1 MAGSLNELPGRNRLL
16 SLLPAT
22 LVALAL
28 GGATSASAQVM
39 RISIDI
45 ETVGETDVAP
55 AGSSYRAALDATL
68 SPTGRGLHVNS
79 EAPLEDFLI
88 PTVLTLDPPEGIA
101 VDGLAWPEPI
111 LLEQQGAEKPL
122 AVFEEEFV
130 IGASFAVAGD
140 LAPGDY
146 VVPGTLRYQACDERM
161 CYIPATAEVNF
172 PVRVA
177 AAEATPAQTAQAA
190 LFAGMNFTDPPVT
203 PAPGTTPLAAAPVDG
218 VSVDGEAALERFGR
232 FDVLAT
238 AGGYLDEEQFLEFIR
253 RAETGEAER
262 GWFEGRGPFAILALI
277 LLGGLALNLT
287 PCVLPMIPINL
298 AIIGAGARASSRW
311 RGFALGS
318 AYGAAMAIV
327 YGGLGLAVILTAGTF
342 GTINAS
348 PWFNLGIALLFVV
361 LALAMF
367 DVVTIDFSS
376 LQSRLPGG
384 GSGQG
389 TFLLA
394 FGMGAVAALLAGACV
409 APVVIQVIVFSS
421 NLYGTGVTLA
431 LALPFILGVGMAIPW
446 PLAGAGLTAL
456 PKPGPWMVRVKQAF
470 GVFILGTAIYYGYLS
485 YGLFS
490 QRWVDPDLV
499 AESVQELIAEG
510 WYPSLDLGLAAAEAE
525 EKPVLLD
532 IWATWCKNCLTMDR
546 TTLKADGVQDALDGY
561 VKVKFQAEDLGSSPA
576 REVMERLEAIGLPAY
591 AILRPGGAPAGS
603 APAPAPV
610 ATND

>member
-1 MAGSLNELPGRNRLL
+1 MRGFRTGRSDRDGGPRWLL
-16 SLLPAT
+16 LGALLA
-22 LVALAL
+22 LVL
-28 GGATSASAQVM
+28 GGAVPASAQPM

-45 ETVGETDVAP
+45 ETAGETDVAL
-55 AGSSYRAALDATL
+55 AGSTYRAVLDATL
-68 SPTGRGLHVNS
+68 SPSGRGLHINS

-101 VDGLAWPEPI
+101 LDGVAWPEPL

-130 IGASFAVAGD
+130 IGASFELVGD

-146 VVPGTLRYQACDERM
+146 VLPGTLRYQACDERM
-161 CYIPATAEVNF
+161 CYIPATAEVSF
-172 PVRVA
+172 LVRIA
-177 AAEATPAQTAQAA
+177 PAGTSPAPSAPAA
-190 LFAGMNFTDPPVT
+190 LFAGMTFTDPPDPPV
-203 PAPGTTPLAAAPVDG
+203 PAAAAAGAAPIDG
-218 VSVDGEAALERFGR
+218 IPIDGEAALTRFGR

-238 AGGYLDEEQFLEFIR
+238 AGGYLNEEQFLDFIQ

-262 GWFEGRGPFAILALI
+262 GWFEGRGPLAILALI

-348 PWFNLGIALLFVV
+348 PWFNLGIAVLFVV
-361 LALAMF
+361 LGLAMF

-376 LQSRLPGG
+376 LQSRLPSG

-389 TFLLA
+389 SFVLA
-394 FGMGAVAALLAGACV
+394 FGMGAIAALLAGACV

-446 PLAGAGLTAL
+446 PIAGAGLTAL
-456 PKPGPWMVRVKQAF
+456 PKPGAWMVRVKQAF

-510 WYPSLDLGLAAAEAE
+510 WYPSLDLGLAAAQDED
-525 EKPVLLD
+525 KPVLLD
-532 IWATWCKNCLTMDR
+532 IWATWCKNCLTMDS
-546 TTLKADGVQDALDGY
+546 TTLKADGVQAALDGY
-561 VKVKFQAEDLGSSPA
+561 VKVKFQAEDLGTSPA

-591 AILRPGGAPAGS
+591 AILRPGAS
-603 APAPAPV
+603 QAPAPA